1 MAKDE
6 NWGIANIYSSFN
18 NTIITVTDITGAE
31 TISQWSGGRV
41 VRADRQQASPF
52 AAMAAATRIADDAKE
67 KGFVGLH
74 IKVRAPGGNGPRSPG
89 PGAQATIRA
98 LSRAGIKIGKI
109 EDITPIPHDGTG
121 RPGGK
126 RGRRV
131 QMEGFNMEIE
141 IKSQNDNE
149 MVFIIRDAEVPFVN
163 AIRRCAMV
171 NVPKIAIEDV
181 NIIRNDSA
189 MFNEV
194 LAHRLGLTP
203 LVSNFDDIDGLLLPE
218 DDGWYDKQGIEFELD
233 EIGPKVVYS
242 KDLIS
247 SDSTIKPVYDTIPL
261 VKLKEGEELNI
272 EAVAKVGY
280 GKEHAKWMPT
290 TVCAYKQYP
299 EITFNDDLEIDYDCA
314 QACPRG
320 VLKSDRRS
328 KKIKI
333 LDIEN
338 CAMCKSCVRASTN
351 GYINVGYREND
362 FIFRIETDGAMP
374 PKEVLLK
381 ACEVLGEKADKFIR
395 FSEEGGN

>member
-1 MAKDE
+1 
-6 NWGIANIYSSFN
+6 
-18 NTIITVTDITGAE
+18 
-31 TISQWSGGRV
+31 
-41 VRADRQQASPF
+41 
-52 AAMAAATRIADDAKE
+52 
-67 KGFVGLH
+67 
-74 IKVRAPGGNGPRSPG
+74 
-89 PGAQATIRA
+89 
-98 LSRAGIKIGKI
+98 
-109 EDITPIPHDGTG
+109 
-121 RPGGK
+121 
-126 RGRRV
+126 
-131 QMEGFNMEIE
+131 MEIE
-141 IKSQNDNE
+141 VRSQSDDE
-149 MVFIIRDAEVPFVN
+149 MVFIVRDAEVPFIN

-203 LVSNFDDIDGLLLPE
+203 LVSDLDALEGLSLPE
-218 DDGWYDKQGIEFELD
+218 DDDWGEYTNGIMFHLNEV
-233 EIGPKVVYS
+233 GPKVVYS

-247 SDSTIKPVYDTIPL
+247 SDSKIKPVYDTIPL
-261 VKLKEGEELNI
+261 VKLKDGEELNI

-299 EITFNDDLEIDYDCA
+299 EITFNDDVEIDYDCA

-320 VLKSDRRS
+320 ILKSDRRS

-333 LDIEN
+333 IEEHEDSPLIGVEN
-338 CAMCKSCVRASTN
+338 CAMCKSCVRASDN
-351 GYINVGYREND
+351 GYINVGFKPND

-381 ACEVLGEKADKFIR
+381 ACDVLGEKADKFIR
-395 FSEEGGN
+395 FSEEGGSK

>member
-1 MAKDE
+1 
-6 NWGIANIYSSFN
+6 
-18 NTIITVTDITGAE
+18 
-31 TISQWSGGRV
+31 
-41 VRADRQQASPF
+41 
-52 AAMAAATRIADDAKE
+52 
-67 KGFVGLH
+67 
-74 IKVRAPGGNGPRSPG
+74 
-89 PGAQATIRA
+89 
-98 LSRAGIKIGKI
+98 
-109 EDITPIPHDGTG
+109 
-121 RPGGK
+121 
-126 RGRRV
+126 
-131 QMEGFNMEIE
+131 
-141 IKSQNDNE
+141 
-149 MVFIIRDAEVPFVN
+149 
-163 AIRRCAMV
+163 MV

-203 LVSNFDDIDGLLLPE
+203 LVSDLDALEGLSLPE
-218 DDGWYDKQGIEFELD
+218 DDDWGEYKNGIMFSLNEV
-233 EIGPKVVYS
+233 GPKVVYS

-247 SDSTIKPVYDTIPL
+247 SDSKIKPVYDTIPL
-261 VKLKEGEELNI
+261 VKLKEDEVLEI

-299 EITFNDDLEIDYDCA
+299 EITFNDDVEIDYDCA

-333 LDIEN
+333 VEEHEDSPLIGVEN
-338 CAMCKSCVRASTN
+338 CAMCKSCVRASDN
-351 GYINVGYREND
+351 GYINVGFRPND

-395 FSEEGGN
+395 FSEEGGSN

>member
-1 MAKDE
+1 
-6 NWGIANIYSSFN
+6 
-18 NTIITVTDITGAE
+18 
-31 TISQWSGGRV
+31 
-41 VRADRQQASPF
+41 
-52 AAMAAATRIADDAKE
+52 
-67 KGFVGLH
+67 
-74 IKVRAPGGNGPRSPG
+74 
-89 PGAQATIRA
+89 
-98 LSRAGIKIGKI
+98 
-109 EDITPIPHDGTG
+109 
-121 RPGGK
+121 
-126 RGRRV
+126 
-131 QMEGFNMEIE
+131 MEIE
-141 IKSQNDNE
+141 LKSQSDDE
-149 MVFIIRDAEVPFVN
+149 IVFIVRDAEVPFIN

-203 LVSNFDDIDGLLLPE
+203 LVSDLDALEGLSLPE
-218 DDGWYDKQGIEFELD
+218 DDDWEEYKNGIMFSLHEE
-233 EIGPKVVYS
+233 GPKVVYS

-247 SDSTIKPVYDTIPL
+247 SDSKIKPVYDTIPL
-261 VKLKEGEELNI
+261 VKLKEGEIINL

-299 EITFNDDLEIDYDCA
+299 EITFNEDVEIDYDCA
-314 QACPRG
+314 SACPRG
-320 VLKSDRRS
+320 ILKSDRRS

-362 FIFRIETDGAMP
+362 FIFRIETDGSMP

-395 FSEEGGN
+395 FSEEGGSK

>member
-1 MAKDE
+1 
-6 NWGIANIYSSFN
+6 
-18 NTIITVTDITGAE
+18 
-31 TISQWSGGRV
+31 
-41 VRADRQQASPF
+41 
-52 AAMAAATRIADDAKE
+52 
-67 KGFVGLH
+67 
-74 IKVRAPGGNGPRSPG
+74 
-89 PGAQATIRA
+89 
-98 LSRAGIKIGKI
+98 
-109 EDITPIPHDGTG
+109 
-121 RPGGK
+121 
-126 RGRRV
+126 
-131 QMEGFNMEIE
+131 MEIE
-141 IKSQNDNE
+141 VRSQSDDE
-149 MVFIIRDAEVPFVN
+149 IIFVVRDAEVPFIN

-203 LVSNFDDIDGLLLPE
+203 LVSDLDAVEGLPLPE
-218 DDGWYDKQGIEFELD
+218 DAEWDDFNSGILFSLHEV
-233 EIGPKVVYS
+233 GPKVVYS

-247 SDSTIKPVYDTIPL
+247 SDSKIKPVYDTIPL
-261 VKLKEGEELNI
+261 VKLKEDEEIVI
-272 EAVAKVGY
+272 EASAKVGY

-299 EITFNDDLEIDYDCA
+299 EITFNEDEEVDYDCA
-314 QACPRG
+314 LACPRG

-333 LDIEN
+333 VDIEDSPLKGVEN
-338 CAMCKSCVRASTN
+338 CTMCKSCVRASAN

-381 ACEVLGEKADKFIR
+381 ACDVLGEKAEKFIK
-395 FSEEGGN
+395 FSDEGGSK

>member
-1 MAKDE
+1 
-6 NWGIANIYSSFN
+6 
-18 NTIITVTDITGAE
+18 
-31 TISQWSGGRV
+31 
-41 VRADRQQASPF
+41 
-52 AAMAAATRIADDAKE
+52 
-67 KGFVGLH
+67 
-74 IKVRAPGGNGPRSPG
+74 
-89 PGAQATIRA
+89 
-98 LSRAGIKIGKI
+98 
-109 EDITPIPHDGTG
+109 
-121 RPGGK
+121 
-126 RGRRV
+126 
-131 QMEGFNMEIE
+131 MEIE
-141 IKSQNDNE
+141 VRSQSDDE
-149 MVFIIRDAEVPFVN
+149 IVFIVRDAEVPFIN
-163 AIRRCAMV
+163 AIRRTAMV

-203 LVSNFDDIDGLLLPE
+203 LVSDLDAIEGLSLPE
-218 DDGWYDKQGIEFELD
+218 DDDWDIFENGIMFSLNEV
-233 EIGPKVVYS
+233 GPKVVYS

-247 SDSTIKPVYDTIPL
+247 SDSKIKPVYDTIPL

-299 EITFNDDLEIDYDCA
+299 EITFNDDIEIDYDCA

-320 VLKSDRRS
+320 ILKSDRRS

-333 LDIEN
+333 VEEHEGSPLLGVEN
-338 CAMCKSCVRASTN
+338 CTMCKSCVRASDN
-351 GYINVGYREND
+351 GYINVGFRPND

-381 ACEVLGEKADKFIR
+381 ACDVLGEKADKFIR
-395 FSEEGGN
+395 FSEEGGSK